1 MSPVSFCCIICGVA
15 IHDRCSSQDPWLR
28 QFRIGEFSPEA
39 KAHDLPLTSIVYAES
54 GAVYV
59 SGVGLREDARSTSW
73 FAPLDEGMRW
83 NDRDYHLEASDRVPV
98 MRQSPVNGRHG
109 FVLHDACWCL
119 LKVALDTESVPLE
132 RLFNICESLPF
143 PLWWEGVCW
152 DHDYGGLALIDEQG
166 HYPWEDRLTE
176 PTVYT
181 KVHEYAQANPYDVP
195 GISRLLVMPSDC
207 PPGAMPTRQ
216 GKDCFMRF
224 PWEIL
229 EAIAALL
236 PTTDALTL
244 RLTSKSFSRI
254 LTSQSFW
261 ASRFVPGRER
271 DFVFEMRKVHAF
283 IPKALSRMAFSV
295 VRAGEADYVVGLRLI
310 SVGEDDK
317 QLGYRAEGKELF
329 FEVTALRGFAVAVGP
344 RGIRALQVI
353 RDDGTRSPWFG
364 RPRSSPVTERLACT
378 KCITALEVGFDGYKL
393 VTLAVAEPTR
403 PLDQISEPQEP
414 SLQHA
419 ALWYPTIPDTDLCL
433 NEASFI
439 GEALSAPGY
448 RPLSWI
454 LFGGPKGIYLQ
465 HLTQVTVSRL
475 GDLDSIYFHYDT
487 DGIVGQKKL
496 GRRRV
501 TEFSEF
507 MRFPIDGKGG
517 EIITTL
523 ATSVERIDREGVYSF
538 YKHGKLS
545 SFKVSAPPTECC
557 LSMEQFT

>member
-15 IHDRCSSQDPWLR
+15 IHDDRCSSQDSWLK

-39 KAHDLPLTSIVYAES
+39 KAYDLPLTSTVYTES
-54 GAVYV
+54 GAVYI
-59 SGVGLREDARSTSW
+59 SGIGLREDARSSSW
-73 FAPLDEGMRW
+73 FAPLDESMRW
-83 NDRDYHLEASDRVPV
+83 NDRDYHVEASDRVPV
-98 MRQSPVNGRHG
+98 MRQCPVNGRHG

-143 PLWWEGVCW
+143 PLWWEGLCW
-152 DHDYGGLALIDEQG
+152 DHDYGGLALLDEQG

-181 KVHEYAQANPYDVP
+181 KVHQYAQANPYDVP

-207 PPGAMPTRQ
+207 PPGAMPTCQ

-271 DFVFEMRKVHAF
+271 DFVFEMRKGKKGKDWRHLYRHTSVTHAAPGLQNRRRIWSLIQIIEEYLRLCIEDKERYTSANISNNNLRWDRVGGDIRQELGAGYCAGFNEGSRIFDKVHAF

-295 VRAGEADYVVGLRLI
+295 VRAGEADYVAGLRLI

-329 FEVTALRGFAVAVGP
+329 FEVTALRGFAIAVGP

-364 RPRSSPVTERLACT
+364 RPRSSPVTERLVCT
-378 KCITALEVGFDGYKL
+378 RCITALEVGFD
-393 VTLAVAEPTR
+393 
-403 PLDQISEPQEP
+403 
-414 SLQHA
+414 
-419 ALWYPTIPDTDLCL
+419 
-433 NEASFI
+433 
-439 GEALSAPGY
+439 
-448 RPLSWI
+448 
-454 LFGGPKGIYLQ
+454 
-465 HLTQVTVSRL
+465 VSSIA
-475 GDLDSIYFHYDT
+475 DSKNPY
-487 DGIVGQKKL
+487 
-496 GRRRV
+496 
-501 TEFSEF
+501 
-507 MRFPIDGKGG
+507 
-517 EIITTL
+517 
-523 ATSVERIDREGVYSF
+523 
-538 YKHGKLS
+538 
-545 SFKVSAPPTECC
+545 
-557 LSMEQFT
+557 